1 MYYSITEAV
10 GTGSPVS
17 VAVPP
22 YIVKDHIKVYV
33 DGLPTEGFDWVNDQ
47 TIMVVAAL
55 NRLIRVVRRTS
66 PDARLTRFLNGVPLP
81 GETLEVDS
89 KQAFFLAQEAYD
101 LTLASGGSL
110 GQNLGPGV
118 ELTTEGIKQLLA
130 GQITPSLL
138 EQQLRMEIG
147 LVASD
152 ETVAGSPAWRV
163 AQEAAVRAAAL
174 VAEAQA
180 RNAALLAEAAER
192 GAAIQSETT
201 ERQAAL
207 ESLAQQLVTLTA
219 SLNGANAAV
228 QTEMTARVDADEAL
242 GSRID
247 TVSASALDN
256 AAAITA
262 EANARANADNA
273 IATAVEEVKAE
284 LEGADADLAARIT
297 SVESAYVDA
306 DEANAAA
313 IQTVKASVDN
323 DLSPRVAAVETTA
336 STFASRVGTVESNYS
351 LKVQARADGKFAFAG
366 IGLSATAG
374 GATPTQ
380 SEMLFAADKF
390 TFVPSMA
397 DMNAVPQPLLV
408 MGLVNGQ
415 NSLIVPPSRWGDRM
429 VEARMIVD
437 GGIEARHLK
446 VSGGGSVLN
455 DDPNFQDPSAWEQCW
470 TPAGTVY
477 GAMPLFGTT
486 AVGLKSET
494 CIRSTTTP
502 PYGSSCL
509 RSKRPIPVAAGERYV
524 LRVQLYGVSA
534 GNGFPNGNIYIRLAG
549 SSTST
554 FATITELLSTG
565 EGLMHTSPWAQFRVE
580 FTIPAGVI
588 YVKPELFLNWGGT
601 QGYHAAQDFRLE
613 RLIDSAVIVE
623 GGIKSD
629 RLDTRGLTVKD
640 AAGNVILGAG
650 TTLSEDYIPASAKN
664 NLMDASWWVLGAS
677 PSRWGLNPTGDG
689 GSNTL
694 LPANNVTNGSEIL
707 WRCVQG
713 AGAVNGGGWDAHLAP
728 GNTIKIDQSKCYRF
742 VIPVWRYASTSAYSY
757 WGCRWDDVS
766 NLNTTTPNPNPYF
779 AVIPRGA
786 VAGDRWYLLVG
797 YVFPYNS
804 TGNTN
809 DGAGVYDTTT
819 GARLIA
825 GSNYQWS
832 NGATVTASRAYQYY
846 GDQGSVMWF
855 GKPRVDLVDGS
866 EVPLE
871 ALLAQGAVSAR
882 NPLTASN
889 ASSYIANAA
898 IDLAHIN
905 RASIGSLSA
914 ITATIGTLRTA
925 TGGARTEI
933 YDNVIKVYDSSNV
946 LRVKLGNLDL

>member
-10 GTGSPVS
+10 GTGSAVS

-22 YIVKDHIKVYV
+22 YIVKSHIKVYV

-47 TIMVVAAL
+47 TIMVVAPL

-138 EQQLRMEIG
+138 DEQLRMEIG
-147 LVASD
+147 LVAYD

-163 AQEAAVRAAAL
+163 AQEAAARAAAL

-228 QTEMTARVDADEAL
+228 QTEMTTRVNADEAL

-380 SEMLFAADKF
+380 SEMVFAADKF

-397 DMNAVPQPLLV
+397 DINVVPQPLLM
-408 MGLVNGQ
+408 MGLVNGV
-415 NSLIVPPSRWGDRM
+415 NTLVIPPSRYGDKLI
-429 VEARMIVD
+429 EARMVVE
-437 GGIEARHLK
+437 GAIEARHLK
-446 VSGGGSVLN
+446 VSGGGAAVN
-455 DDPNFQDPSAWEQCW
+455 DDPQFADASAWEVAL
-470 TPAGTVY
+470 TPAGTPY
-477 GAMPLFGTT
+477 GPMLALGTT
-486 AVGLKSET
+486 GSGVKGAT
-494 CIRSTTTP
+494 CVRSPTSA
-502 PYGSSCL
+502 PYGSGSI
-509 RSKRPIPVAAGERYV
+509 RSKRPIAVAPGERYV
-524 LRVQLYGVSA
+524 LRVWICAVAA
-534 GNGFPNGNIYIRLAG
+534 GNGQPNGNIVIRLGVSA
-549 SSTST
+549 SET
-554 FATITELLSTG
+554 FAPMQEVLSTG
-565 EGLMHTSPWAQFRVE
+565 EGLTLTAGWTEFRVE
-580 FTIPAGVI
+580 FTIPSGMLYA
-588 YVKPELFLNWGGT
+588 KPELLLNWGGT
-601 QGYHAAQDFRLE
+601 QGWHTAQDLRLE
-613 RLIDSAVIVE
+613 RMLDSAVIVE
-623 GGIKSD
+623 GGIKAD
-629 RLDTRGLTVKD
+629 RIDTRGLTIKD
-640 AAGNVILGAG
+640 AAGNIVMSAG
-650 TTLSEDYIPASAKN
+650 T
-664 NLMDASWWVLGAS
+664 
-677 PSRWGLNPTGDG
+677 GLNWSNVS
-689 GSNTL
+689 GSKPKVL
-694 LPANNVTNGSEIL
+694 EVHS
-707 WRCVQG
+707 
-713 AGAVNGGGWDAHLAP
+713 AGYQAAV
-728 GNTIKIDQSKCYRF
+728 
-742 VIPVWRYASTSAYSY
+742 V
-757 WGCRWDDVS
+757 
-766 NLNTTTPNPNPYF
+766 
-779 AVIPRGA
+779 PRA
-786 VAGDRWYLLVG
+786 
-797 YVFPYNS
+797 
-804 TGNTN
+804 
-809 DGAGVYDTTT
+809 AGVYVDGVYKTGPFWWGFTVFNDDLSVHDQWTAGPGGNSIDTATSMLLSYLNSNTNRIICVATSDHPT
-819 GARLIA
+819 GMYSDPLLNALYRC
-825 GSNYQWS
+825 G
-832 NGATVTASRAYQYY
+832 ASR
-846 GDQGSVMWF
+846 GGLGSVSF
-855 GKPRVDLVDGS
+855 LSTYRAAYALIGRFNSPEGSGIESFTRVASTYCMASAVVKDGVIMGAQKDIQVTPNNAS
-866 EVPLE
+866 TYI
-871 ALLAQGAVSAR
+871 ADAAIGLAQ
-882 NPLTASN
+882 
-889 ASSYIANAA
+889 
-898 IDLAHIN
+898 IN
-905 RASIGSLSA
+905 KASIGSLSA